1 MHHLDGSD
9 GERQHHSTAPLR
21 QQLHLKGEP
30 RRRLHTHSNG
40 QAVSAFD
47 LGHDGAVHELAGSI
61 WQKHTDLDGIRR
73 HTRVHV
79 VHRQDAPRSRE
90 AGPHGRR
97 DAAAAENDA
106 KEIGPDGVIIALR
119 AIHVGCSAHE
129 KVAPHSRTAAKMC
142 RRRSRLMGS

>member
-9 GERQHHSTAPLR
+9 GERQHHSTTPLR

-40 QAVSAFD
+40 QAVSALD

-61 WQKHTDLDGIRR
+61 GQKHTDLYGIRR
-73 HTRVHV
+73 HTRIHV

-142 RRRSRLMGS
+142 RRGVLG